1 MSEVNNP
8 HDRLIRETLQDKIEA
23 ISFFR
28 RTLPP
33 EVVELLDLEK
43 LELSESSFVSEELKA
58 EQTDL
63 LFRIPLRSGNQA
75 SIYILFEHKSY
86 LDNTI
91 YIQLLGYLTEIYR
104 SQQRNAE
111 KLSVVIP
118 FVFYHGEKE
127 WKLGENFL
135 HQFKITKEEN
145 IHLRQF
151 IPDFKIDL
159 FDLSGMEIQEK
170 LESITLQVIFGVV
183 QRIREGEEKFQKS
196 LPALFSLLL
205 EIGEESKRVA
215 LLNKLLLYIY
225 NVRDSKPSVLKKML
239 HLSRLERYEELAMTT
254 AEKLIQEGKLEGKL
268 EGKIEDARKM
278 FAKGIDLNTV
288 LEITDLTEKDLRDN
302 GLI

>member
-1 MSEVNNP
+1 MTEVNNP

-28 RTLPP
+28 KTLPP

-43 LELSESSFVSEELKA
+43 LELSESSFVSEELKS

-75 SIYILFEHKSY
+75 SVYILFEHKSY
-86 LDNTI
+86 LDNAI
-91 YIQLLGYLTEIYR
+91 YIQLLGYLSEIYR
-104 SQQRNAE
+104 SQQRNSE

-135 HQFKITKEEN
+135 HQFKITKEET
-145 IHLRQF
+145 IHLRHF

-205 EIGEESKRVA
+205 EIREEPKRVA

-225 NVRDSKPSVLKKML
+225 NVRDSKPSVLKQML

-254 AEKLIQEGKLEGKL
+254 AEKLIQEGKI